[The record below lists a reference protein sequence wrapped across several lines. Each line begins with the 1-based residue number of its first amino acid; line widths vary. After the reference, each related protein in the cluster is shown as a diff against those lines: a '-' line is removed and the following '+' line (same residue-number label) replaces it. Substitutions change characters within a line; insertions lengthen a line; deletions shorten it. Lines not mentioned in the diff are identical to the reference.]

1 MLVKLIEIVFY
12 LKGDFMKVG
21 FLFLFTLFFSTV
33 VSSKTIEVKDPKVS
47 LEILA
52 LYGAASI
59 CSESKNMTTS
69 EQSIEMLKIKVY
81 YMNVMMSNSVR
92 YNYNLSRDASSE
104 MFGIARNSNPNYK
117 KCESALKV
125 N

>member
-59 CSESKNMTTS
+59 CSGSKNLTL
-69 EQSIEMLKIKVY
+69 EQRMEMLEIEKYYQDIIISNKVK
-81 YMNVMMSNSVR
+81 
-92 YNYNLSRDASSE
+92 YNYKLSMAASSE
-104 MFGIARNSNPNYK
+104 MFGITRDSNVNYK

>member
-52 LYGAASI
+52 LFGAASI
-59 CSESKNMTTS
+59 CSESKNMTL
-69 EQSIEMLKIKVY
+69 EQRMEMLEIKKY
-81 YMNVMMSNSVR
+81 YMDIIISNNVK

-104 MFGIARNSNPNYK
+104 MFGIARSSNANYK